1 MKEKRKEKKIHFSKD
16 AIQLSWVSGTFSS
29 ASPHVSQGAIANT
42 SHPASAAKQTKN
54 IGSMFVYEPGHLKQI
69 LSLTVLDARNLTPVS
84 LAPGKVLAGLIPSR
98 GPKGESISWPF
109 LASGGH
115 LDSLAPD
122 PFLNHSSF
130 HHSSFL
136 FWNQISFCS
145 VSEDVK

>member
-1 MKEKRKEKKIHFSKD
+1 MLSSLVECLKNVQGCLTMLCPKR
-16 AIQLSWVSGTFSS
+16 QLQIL
-29 ASPHVSQGAIANT
+29 P

-115 LDSLAPD
+115 LDSLAAN